1 MILINS
7 NKLIN
12 ISSILFLLLPISIV
26 LSKFF
31 ADLTVVILAISFF
44 FFNKSF
50 NLNNDKK
57 FYNNIFFVLF
67 FSLIAFSVISS
78 LFSSNILISLKSS
91 FLHYRFIFFSLSIGY
106 LFTVNP
112 EKNLKFFFYIL
123 LGMYIVFLIDGSYQF
138 IFKKNILGY
147 VTNPTTR
154 VSSLFFDEL
163 VLGSYLSRLFPIL
176 FFLYFFLKI
185 KINTYLIIYFLT
197 HLYFVT
203 FITGERLSFL
213 MINIYYFLFPIYLI
227 KTKLKRTAFVFSFI
241 SFFLIILSSSQSFNQ
256 RSSIKNITDQFT
268 TFNYTICE
276 ETKVRVKSSEYLKN
290 KFKQIPNCA
299 PLITIFG
306 VKVYNIYSVMH
317 YNHYISAF
325 EIFKDNIL
333 IGIGPKNYRYECNKE
348 KYFFN
353 EFSCSTHPH
362 NYLLQILT
370 ETGLCGGIIFI
381 LIYISFLYLY
391 FKEIVHLDNK
401 NSLLKLVLLS
411 SILVNFFPFFPSGNF
426 FNNWNSILYTLP
438 LGFLLGFYRF
448 IKWK

>member
-1 MILINS
+1 M
-7 NKLIN
+7 
-12 ISSILFLLLPISIV
+12 
-26 LSKFF
+26 
-31 ADLTVVILAISFF
+31 
-44 FFNKSF
+44 
-50 NLNNDKK
+50 
-57 FYNNIFFVLF
+57 
-67 FSLIAFSVISS
+67 
-78 LFSSNILISLKSS
+78 FSSNILISLKSS

-123 LGMYIVFLIDGSYQF
+123 LGIYIVFLIDGSYQF

-176 FFLYFFLKI
+176 FFLYLFLKI

-256 RSSIKNITDQFT
+256 RSSIKNISDQFT
-268 TFNYTICE
+268 GFNYTICE

-290 KFKQIPNCA
+290 KLKQIPNSA

-370 ETGLCGGIIFI
+370 ETGLIGGIIFI
-381 LIYISFLYLY
+381 LIYISFLCYIL
-391 FKEIVHLDNK
+391 KKLSMNK

-411 SILVNFFPFFPSGNF
+411 SILVNFFPFFLMVISLIIGIQYC
-426 FNNWNSILYTLP
+426 ILCHLV
-438 LGFLLGFYRF
+438 FC
-448 IKWK
+448 

>member
-123 LGMYIVFLIDGSYQF
+123 LGIYIVFLIDGSYQF

-176 FFLYFFLKI
+176 FFLYLFLKI

-227 KTKLKRTAFVFSFI
+227 KTKLKRFAFVFSFI

-276 ETKVRVKSSEYLKN
+276 ETKVRIKSSEYLKN

-306 VKVYNIYSVMH
+306 IKVYNIYSVMH

-391 FKEIVHLDNK
+391 FKEIVFLDNK

>member
-91 FLHYRFIFFSLSIGY
+91 LLHYRFIFFSLSIGY

-123 LGMYIVFLIDGSYQF
+123 LGIYIVFLIDGSYQF

-176 FFLYFFLKI
+176 FFLYLFLKI

-256 RSSIKNITDQFT
+256 RSSIKNISDQFT

-391 FKEIVHLDNK
+391 FKEIVLLDNK